1 MGKTSFPEQWLQV
14 FDKFSPYY
22 FVVELGSQIKVLY
35 NGGKACSYYGY
46 PVEAFVSKIEDS
58 FVDLVLETDRPH
70 VAKCINEA
78 QDTNADVDL
87 QFHLICHDR
96 TLSQI
101 HLVGTCLYSSEEGV
115 PIYLFLISEEPQGL
129 DNLDMEHDSFRLV
142 FHVDTG
148 KLLEVNLQGRIAFL
162 IHKYSN
168 TYEAISLFATRY
180 VHPQDRNIFSAFAD
194 ERTLRACAM
203 GKGEQKGLAFRRK
216 SHNDRFSG
224 YQWSL
229 LSYRVQDRGPDTGV
243 VCSLVIQDSDKTTRI
258 LAEKTLQAQL
268 DPLTGVLNRLA
279 LESQVTHQI
288 ALSSEKDCI
297 GAFFM
302 LDIDHFKWVN
312 DTFGHGRGDHVLR
325 LVAQAVKGV
334 FRPTDIV
341 ARPGGDE
348 FAVFITGIPSQELAM
363 TKAENLCRA
372 LRSIGKSDADL
383 QLSCSV
389 GVSIFPDH
397 GSTFADL
404 YHTADLA
411 LYQAK
416 REGRDRF
423 CLYGS
428 QSLRFEQERPID
440 CEWIVSQLE
449 EEIYICNVDTYA
461 LLFANE
467 ALLKRLGLSAFTT
480 KGNCYEVLHQRSTP
494 CEGCRNLFLKKHMV
508 SSRLSRDG
516 DGSALFLVQEK
527 ALLLQGSRVKLS
539 VSTPIPHAWRDFLE
553 KHISSTTVESLPE
566 R

>member
-1 MGKTSFPEQWLQV
+1 MGKSSFPEQWLQV
-14 FDKFSPYY
+14 LDKFSPYY

-35 NGGKACSYYGY
+35 NGGKACSYFGY
-46 PVEAFVSKIEDS
+46 PAEAFVSQIEG
-58 FVDLVLETDRPH
+58 FFGDLIQETDRPH
-70 VAKCINEA
+70 VARCVYEA
-78 QDTNADVDL
+78 LETKADIDL
-87 QFHLICHDR
+87 QFHLICYDR
-96 TLSQI
+96 TLSLI
-101 HLVGTCLYSSEEGV
+101 HLVGTCLYASEEGV
-115 PIYLFLISEEPQGL
+115 PIYLFLLSDEKQGL
-129 DNLDMEHDSFRLV
+129 VNLDLEQESFRLS

-148 KLLEVNLQGRIAFL
+148 ELLEINLQARIAFL
-162 IHKYSN
+162 VHEFPN
-168 TYEAISLFATRY
+168 TYEAISIFCTRY
-180 VHPQDRNIFSAFAD
+180 VHPQDRTVFSAFAD
-194 ERTLRACAM
+194 AKTLRAFALA
-203 GKGEQKGLAFRRK
+203 KGEQKGIAFRRK
-216 SHNDRFSG
+216 SYNERFSG
-224 YQWSL
+224 YQWSM
-229 LSYRVQDRGPDTGV
+229 LSYRVQESDSDTGV
-243 VCSLVIQDSDKTTRI
+243 VCTLVIQDSDKTTRV
-258 LAEKTLQAQL
+258 LAEKTLQTQL

-279 LESQVTHQI
+279 LESQVTLQI
-288 ALSSEKDCI
+288 ALCSEKDCM

-312 DTFGHGRGDHVLR
+312 DTFGHGRGDQVLR

-372 LRSIGKSDADL
+372 LRSIGNSDADL

-404 YHTADLA
+404 YHTSDLA

-416 REGRDRF
+416 REGRDGF

-428 QSLRFEQERPID
+428 QSLPFEQERPID
-440 CEWIVSQLE
+440 REWIFSQLE

-494 CEGCRNLFLKKHMV
+494 CEGCRNLFLKKDRV
-508 SSRLSRDG
+508 SSRFCREGG
-516 DGSALFLVQEK
+516 DTTLFLIQEK
-527 ALLLQGSRVKLS
+527 ALLLQGARVKLA
-539 VSTPIPHAWRDFLE
+539 VSTPIPHAWIDFLE
-553 KHISSTTVESLPE
+553 KHISITTLESLPD
-566 R
+566 